1 MWYKFS
7 KLVTTIKKKLNKSE
21 DRNMDRRSVAAEY
34 IALNEIW
41 NNTSKETIVVNVIK
55 YITQVFPECDT
66 STAQQK
72 RIAEITDSK
81 IHTVYAWINL
91 SREQVKIPLLKLCVI
106 ADTLNVDIMKLL
118 EKINEEV

>member
-1 MWYKFS
+1 
-7 KLVTTIKKKLNKSE
+7 
-21 DRNMDRRSVAAEY
+21 MDRRSVAAEY

-55 YITQVFPECDT
+55 YITQSFPECDT

>member
-1 MWYKFS
+1 M
-7 KLVTTIKKKLNKSE
+7 N
-21 DRNMDRRSVAAEY
+21 RRSVAAEY

-55 YITQVFPECDT
+55 YITQAFPECDT

-118 EKINEEV
+118 EKIDEEV